1 MTVANYFEALAL
13 NYLEDTLKSYPL
25 LRFIRLTITQKRCAS
40 RVLFNHIYTNTKST
54 AELIDLF
61 QNIST
66 AVAIIK
72 QVTYLLFYILQLP
85 PIFDKLLQNFIKFR
99 FSDTCLDVFT
109 SNYLCPVCRNQPF
122 MCPGRCAEIVTGCVS
137 PLNQAIV
144 QLDTSINLV
153 LCMLILYAC
162 CEII

>member
-1 MTVANYFEALAL
+1 
-13 NYLEDTLKSYPL
+13 
-25 LRFIRLTITQKRCAS
+25 
-40 RVLFNHIYTNTKST
+40 
-54 AELIDLF
+54 
-61 QNIST
+61 
-66 AVAIIK
+66 
-72 QVTYLLFYILQLP
+72 
-85 PIFDKLLQNFIKFR
+85 
-99 FSDTCLDVFT
+99 
-109 SNYLCPVCRNQPF
+109 

>member
-1 MTVANYFEALAL
+1 MGILDDVVRPLLLSPVSSPPSNFINTVDSVIDDIHRVLDGYRVDLKVTVANYFEALAL

-72 QVTYLLFYILQLP
+72 QVGYNFVILIPYI
-85 PIFDKLLQNFIKFR
+85 
-99 FSDTCLDVFT
+99 C
-109 SNYLCPVCRNQPF
+109 
-122 MCPGRCAEIVTGCVS
+122 
-137 PLNQAIV
+137 
-144 QLDTSINLV
+144 
-153 LCMLILYAC
+153 
-162 CEII
+162 